1 MLDSANARDIRKFGF
16 NLQAVYHKTANY
28 HRIFIP
34 STVDFG
40 IYTFKYE

>member
-1 MLDSANARDIRKFGF
+1 MLDSANAGDLRIFGF
-16 NLQAVYHKTANY
+16 DLQAVYHKTANY

-40 IYTFKYE
+40 IYTSKYE